1 MSIYKSA
8 VKISMNRC
16 TSFILLFLFA
26 FSGSSLHAETL
37 IIGGSGSDLGTFK
50 ILVSEFKKTRPDVEI
65 TILPSMGSSGGM
77 KALKH
82 ARIDLALTS
91 RALKQKEISAK
102 IQFKH
107 YASTPMVFAVA
118 KSSKQQNI
126 NKDQVLSIFTGEIK
140 HWPDGSVVR
149 PILRPSTDSD
159 TKILLDTLIDCKP
172 CFKKSYQR
180 RGVPVALTDQES
192 ADMIASVPGG
202 LGTSTLALLLSENKP
217 LKVLKLNGVVPS
229 AESLE
234 RHSYPVYKELF
245 FAYNRQNTKQSLD
258 AFLTFLKTEKALS
271 IFLDTGHLVVR

>member
-1 MSIYKSA
+1 
-8 VKISMNRC
+8 MNRC
-16 TSFILLFLFA
+16 YSFIFLSLFVFQ
-26 FSGSSLHAETL
+26 GTPLHAETL

-50 ILVSEFKKTRPDVEI
+50 ILVSEFKKTRSDVEI

-91 RALKQKEISAK
+91 RALKQKEISAE

-107 YASTPMVFAVA
+107 YALTPLVFAVA

-126 NKDQVLSIFTGEIK
+126 NTKQVLPIFTGEIK

-159 TKILLDTLIDCKP
+159 TKILLDSLLDCKA
-172 CFKKSYQR
+172 CFKKVYQR
-180 RGVPVALTDQES
+180 RGLPVALTDQES

-202 LGTSTLALLLSENKP
+202 VGTSTLALLLSENKP
-217 LKVLKLNGVVPS
+217 LRALKLNGVVPS

-234 RHSYPVYKELF
+234 SQSYPIYKDLF
-245 FAYNRQNTKQSLD
+245 FAYNRQNRKQSLA
-258 AFLTFLKTEKALS
+258 AFLTFLKTEKARS